1 LIGIN
6 LNDNLL
12 FGESPK
18 LFLTHPLI
26 LELGMGMDRHWH
38 QSIQNP
44 SLLLCP
50 TLGVEHLNLAKTH
63 RVSIMYPKSP
73 SLEKTPCSLCTT
85 TTLRRDPA
93 RSMDFIPLE
102 HRQLSALFLKVVP

>member
-1 LIGIN
+1 
-6 LNDNLL
+6 
-12 FGESPK
+12 
-18 LFLTHPLI
+18 
-26 LELGMGMDRHWH
+26 MGMDRHWH

-50 TLGVEHLNLAKTH
+50 TLGVEHLNLAKTY

-73 SLEKTPCSLCTT
+73 SLEKTPCLLCTT

-93 RSMDFIPLE
+93 QSMDFILLE
-102 HRQLSALFLKVVP
+102 HKQLSALFLKVVP